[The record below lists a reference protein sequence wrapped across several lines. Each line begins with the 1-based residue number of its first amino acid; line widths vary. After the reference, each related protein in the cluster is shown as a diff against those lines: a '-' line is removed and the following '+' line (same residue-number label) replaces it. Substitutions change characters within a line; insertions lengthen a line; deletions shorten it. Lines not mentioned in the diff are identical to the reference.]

1 MPKSSLI
8 RFALAASAAAV
19 LSGVAYAPASFAQAS
34 DPAAARIESFD
45 AALIKTMQAGKAVGA
60 SGRAKVIGPT
70 VEQTFDLPFMTRVAV
85 GPDWTKMSPADQEA
99 LQKAFSR
106 YTVANLAKNFSDY
119 SGQKLD
125 LDGPVI
131 DRGADK
137 IVKTK
142 LTNPGGSPVSLAY
155 RMRQDGG
162 AWKVID
168 VFYNGSISQLTT
180 QRSDFASTLKNGGA
194 KALISKLE
202 SQTDKLLHG

>member
-1 MPKSSLI
+1 MPKSPLF
-8 RFALAASAAAV
+8 RLALAASASAFLAGAA
-19 LSGVAYAPASFAQAS
+19 YAQAS
-34 DPAAARIESFD
+34 DPAAARIDSFD
-45 AALIKTMQAGKAVGA
+45 AALIKTLQAGKAAGS
-60 SGRAKVIGPT
+60 SGRAKVIGPA

-85 GPDWTKMSPADQEA
+85 GADWTKMSSADQEA

-125 LDGPVI
+125 LDGPVV
-131 DRGADK
+131 DRGQDK

-142 LTNPGGSPVSLAY
+142 LVNPGGSPVSLAY

-180 QRSDFASTLKNGGA
+180 QRSDFASTLSNGGA
-194 KALISKLE
+194 KALIAKLE
-202 SQTDKLLHG
+202 AQTDKLLKG

>member
-1 MPKSSLI
+1 MSKSSLI
-8 RFALAASAAAV
+8 RFALAASAAVV
-19 LSGVAYAPASFAQAS
+19 LSGATYAPASFAQAS

-45 AALIKTMQAGKAVGA
+45 SALIKTMQAGKAAGA
-60 SGRAKVIGPT
+60 AGRAKVIGPT

-99 LQKAFSR
+99 LQKAFTR

-125 LDGPVI
+125 LDGPVV

-142 LTNPGGSPVSLAY
+142 LTSPGGSPVSLAY
-155 RMRQDGG
+155 RMRQNGG
-162 AWKVID
+162 GWKVID

-194 KALISKLE
+194 KALISKLDA
-202 SQTDKLLHG
+202 QTDKLLHG